1 MKLKTISNNYIIFLN
16 LIIIMRTVKLT
27 NMQVLKF
34 TFGFGKSQDNKVR
47 SATNF
52 TFNHP
57 YNQNRVNPQ

>member
-1 MKLKTISNNYIIFLN
+1 MKNYFKYLNNFLT
-16 LIIIMRTVKLT
+16 LFIIMQTVNLT
-27 NMQVLKF
+27 IMQVLKF
-34 TFGFGKSQDNKVR
+34 TFGFGKLQDNKVR